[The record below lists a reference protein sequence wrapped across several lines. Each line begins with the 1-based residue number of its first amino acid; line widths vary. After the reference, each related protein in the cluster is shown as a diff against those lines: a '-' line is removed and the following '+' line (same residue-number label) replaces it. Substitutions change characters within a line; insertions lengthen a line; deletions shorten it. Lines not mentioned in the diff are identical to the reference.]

1 MSAISQPNPMSV
13 SPQKRKAES
22 ASLATQA
29 SPATPVPSL
38 PDSAE
43 ASQGSAYPAGRH
55 GNAFNNKGRDDHDP
69 LSLLTTVRGG
79 DLLYPSVH
87 SLHSARRA
95 DGEPCPGPLLLLTP
109 VRVPRGVV
117 MALGPDAVVLS
128 SERHGAPPHPLAAR
142 QEEEGQLRRRR

>member
-1 MSAISQPNPMSV
+1 MSV

-79 DLLYPSVH
+79 GPPVSV
-87 SLHSARRA
+87 
-95 DGEPCPGPLLLLTP
+95 CPLTAFSQTGG
-109 VRVPRGVV
+109 R
-117 MALGPDAVVLS
+117 
-128 SERHGAPPHPLAAR
+128 
-142 QEEEGQLRRRR
+142 